1 MTKQLVPYR
10 VNEKWGYCEYRTKKI
25 LIEPQYQ
32 YALPF
37 NDKGIAI
44 VKYEDKWG
52 IINTRGLSITNFEF
66 DGIDDCNENIF
77 AFHINDKYG
86 LFDSNGQILVDPIYD
101 YIQSFC
107 NGYAAVKNNSK
118 YGIIDFTGKVIVDL
132 IYDDISHKLFVDDV
146 CSVKIDGKYGCIN
159 KQGVIVIPCTY
170 DDWVVFHPPYN
181 IAAVKITDRSE
192 FNKALGKDFDVTQ
205 FVSEDN
211 ITLNDG
217 TVINFDEYYRL
228 DKKSIK
234 YKFINTKN
242 EFVSDMVF
250 EDAYS
255 FYCDVTSVKINGK
268 YALIDLSFNLITEPK
283 FIWIERFSEGLA
295 PATIDGKLYGFI
307 DESGNI
313 VIDFEF
319 DSIKNGFYHGIAKV
333 VKNVNGEEIC
343 YFIDRRGA
351 TFQFGVALLENEYVI
366 ETLVDNILEN
376 NPWEVN
382 IASCYFSWGD
392 KIYFYKLGRDK
403 TEGCNINFKF
413 SKPMLYELEPWIG
426 EIALFTDFGE
436 KYKLNGSEIVPF
448 GYIDKLG
455 NEYWEGLPL

>member
-86 LFDSNGQILVDPIYD
+86 LFDSYGQILVDPIYD

-132 IYDDISHKLFVDDV
+132 IYDDISHKMFVDDL

-192 FNKALGKDFDVTQ
+192 FNKALGKDFDVTR

-211 ITLNDG
+211 IILNDG

-295 PATIDGKLYGFI
+295 PATIDGFLYGFI
-307 DESGNI
+307 DYSGNT
-313 VIDFEF
+313 VIEFEYE
-319 DSIKNGFYHGIAKV
+319 SIENGFYNGIAKV
-333 VKNVNGEEIC
+333 VQKIDAESIC
-343 YFIDRRGA
+343 FFIDTNGS
-351 TFQFGVALLENEYVI
+351 FYQFGVYFQDDGSIIKEKVNYI
-366 ETLVDNILEN
+366 NEN
-376 NPWEVN
+376 NPWVEN
-382 IASCYFSWGD
+382 IASCFFSWGNQ
-392 KIYFYKLGRDK
+392 IYFYEPSN
-403 TEGCNINFKF
+403 TIANGCNYKFKF
-413 SKPMLYELEPWIG
+413 SKPMLHELEPWIG
-426 EIALFTDFGE
+426 DIALFTDFAE
-436 KYKLNGSEIVPF
+436 RYNLPSSDIVPF
-448 GYIDKLG
+448 GYIDKDG